1 MKWEETTTSTLGIDA
16 TLLDNKMNISLDFYD
31 RQTTD
36 LLFEKELDPSI
47 YGGRIDRQ
55 PINIG
60 SMNNKG
66 IDLSVGYRGTTSG
79 NLRYDFSTTFSLYKN
94 KVGKLADPFFEGDRT
109 RIDPLN
115 RSVTGRPL
123 SSFFGYLL
131 DGFFDDDAE
140 LATLQQGG
148 KFLGGWKY
156 KDITG
161 PDGKPDG
168 RITPADRTF
177 MGSPHPKFIMGFNF
191 NVAYKNFDFTTFLY
205 LKAGGQIAN
214 YTRYWTDFNTF
225 QGNRTRRILY
235 NSWTPE
241 NKNAMLP
248 RVTSLDAVSGQV
260 PVNYYIEPG
269 GYLRLRNLQ
278 LGYTVP
284 TRVMEK
290 FGIDRIRIYAQA
302 QNLFTITKYT
312 GLDPEITTN
321 NTGRNDYTRRFADR
335 NLGVDVGNYPT
346 SKAYLF
352 GLNVGF

>member
-1 MKWEETTTSTLGIDA
+1 
-16 TLLDNKMNISLDFYD
+16 MNVSLDLYD

-36 LLFEKELDPSI
+36 LLFEKELDPSR
-47 YGGRIDRQ
+47 YGGRTDRQ

-66 IDLSVGYRGTTSG
+66 IDLSVSYRGTTPG
-79 NLRYDFSTTFSLYKN
+79 NLRYDVSTTFSLYKN
-94 KVGKLADPFFEGDRT
+94 KVGTLADPFFEGDRT

-123 SSFFGYLL
+123 SSFFGYEI
-131 DGFFDDDAE
+131 DGFFDDEAE

-156 KDITG
+156 KDLSG

-177 MGSPHPKFIMGFNF
+177 IGSPHPKFIMGFNF
-191 NVAYKNFDFTTFLY
+191 NIAYKNFDFTAFLY

-248 RVTSLDAVSGQV
+248 RVTSNDAVSGQV

-269 GYLRLRNLQ
+269 GYLRMRNLQ
-278 LGYTVP
+278 LGYTIPKAV
-284 TRVMEK
+284 TDR
-290 FGIDRIRIYAQA
+290 FSIDRIRIYAQA

-346 SKAYLF
+346 PKGFLF